1 MNFDMVD
8 KLFRGEFK
16 LSRKEL
22 KKQGFTYYNYFF
34 DDKTADTKR
43 RNVAVEVREL
53 QNGEVA
59 GYIYVD
65 VLAEYQNHPE
75 KLKMG
80 HLKISRLTMTEL
92 ENILNKVVAIFDNS
106 TVC

>member
-1 MNFDMVD
+1 MNFHLVD
-8 KLFRGEFK
+8 KLFREEFK

-34 DDKTADTKR
+34 EDKTADTKR

-65 VLAEYQNHPE
+65 VLPEYRNHPD

-80 HLKISRLTMTEL
+80 HLKISRFTMTEL
-92 ENILNKVVAIFDNS
+92 DNILSKVVANFR
-106 TVC
+106 